1 MTALSIALA
10 AVSIVVSV
18 MLLVAVLG
26 MLRKPKTPPTDPGL
40 TLMQQQLESLRTQ
53 VASSLATS
61 AAQMT
66 QQMSEVTKQVGQQLG
81 NITQQVQGTTEGV
94 SKRLDTAAEVIRGV
108 QRSLGELSG
117 STQRILDV
125 GKDIAQLQQ
134 ILQAP
139 KLRGGLGELFLGD
152 LISQILPQEHFELQ
166 HRFKSGEVVDA
177 IIRLGKGIVPVDAK
191 FPLENF
197 RRLQA
202 AQSDDERTALR
213 KQFAKD
219 VKKHADDIA
228 RKYILPDEGT
238 FDFALMYIP
247 AENVYYETII
257 KDDATESEAISAYAL
272 KKKVIP
278 VSPNSFYA
286 YLQAITV
293 GLRGLQIEKQAREI
307 MNLLQTLNNDFV
319 RFRDDFELVGKHLA
333 NAHSKYDDST
343 KRLVRFEDKLTGAAQ
358 PAVPAKA
365 ESLPPPE

>member
-1 MTALSIALA
+1 MTVLSYVLPTI
-10 AVSIVVSV
+10 SIVVSIF
-18 MLLVAVLG
+18 LLVTVVA
-26 MLRKPKTPPTDPGL
+26 MLRKPKTTAPDQSL
-40 TLMQQQLESLRTQ
+40 ALMQQQLESLRAQ

-61 AAQMT
+61 ASQMM
-66 QQMSEVTKQVGQQLG
+66 QQMSEVAKQVNQQLG

-94 SKRLDTAAEVIRGV
+94 SKRLDTAAAVIGEVK
-108 QRSLGELSG
+108 RSLGELGVSN
-117 STQRILDV
+117 QRILEV

-139 KLRGGLGELFLGD
+139 KLRGGLGELFLAD
-152 LISQILPQEHFELQ
+152 LIGQILPREHYELQ
-166 HRFKSGEVVDA
+166 YRFRSGEVVDA

-197 RRLQA
+197 RKLQSA
-202 AQSDDERTALR
+202 PTDDERIALR
-213 KQFAKD
+213 KQFARD

-257 KDDATESEAISAYAL
+257 KDDTAESEAISGYAL

-307 MNLLQTLNNDFV
+307 MNLLQALTNDFT

-333 NAHSKYDDST
+333 NAHAKYDDSS
-343 KRLVRFEDKLTGAAQ
+343 KRLVRLEDKLTGAAQ
-358 PAVPAKA
+358 PAVEQKT
-365 ESLPPPE
+365 PELSH

>member
-1 MTALSIALA
+1 MTFLSVVLP
-10 AVSIVVSV
+10 AVSIAVSIL
-18 MLLVAVLG
+18 LLVVVVVL
-26 MLRKPKTPPTDPGL
+26 LRKPKTPPPDQAT
-40 TLMQQQLESLRTQ
+40 TLIQQQLESLRTQ
-53 VASSLATS
+53 VATSLATS
-61 AAQMT
+61 ASQMT
-66 QQMSEVTKQVGQQLG
+66 QQMSEVTKQVNQQLG
-81 NITQQVQGTTEGV
+81 NISQQVQGTTEGV

-134 ILQAP
+134 VLQAP
-139 KLRGGLGELFLGD
+139 KLRGGLGELFLAD
-152 LISQILPQEHFELQ
+152 LIAQILPQEHYELQ

-197 RRLQA
+197 RKLQT
-202 AQSDDERTALR
+202 AQSDDERIALR

-257 KDDATESEAISAYAL
+257 KDDISDTEAISAYAL

-307 MNLLQTLNNDFV
+307 MNLLQALTNDFT

-333 NAHSKYDDST
+333 NAHAKYDESN
-343 KRLVRFEDKLTGAAQ
+343 KRLDRFGDKLTGAAQ
-358 PAVPAKA
+358 PAVEQKSPQ
-365 ESLPPPE
+365 LPQ

>member
-1 MTALSIALA
+1 MTTLSVVLP
-10 AVSIVVSV
+10 VLSIVVSV
-18 MLLVAVLG
+18 FLLVVVIISIT
-26 MLRKPKTPPTDPGL
+26 RKPKPQAPDQSMV
-40 TLMQQQLESLRTQ
+40 LMQQQVEALRKQVGDSLN
-53 VASSLATS
+53 ASAM
-61 AAQMT
+61 QMT
-66 QQMSEVTKQVGQQLG
+66 QQMSDVSRQVNQQLG

-139 KLRGGLGELFLGD
+139 KLRGGLGELFLAD
-152 LISQILPQEHFELQ
+152 LIAQILPQEHYELQ

-191 FPLENF
+191 FPLEDF
-197 RRLQA
+197 RKLQT
-202 AQSDDERTALR
+202 AQTDDERIALR
-213 KQFAKD
+213 KQFARD

-257 KDDATESEAISAYAL
+257 KDDISDTEAISSYAL

-293 GLRGLQIEKQAREI
+293 GLRGLQIEKQAQEI
-307 MNLLQTLNNDFV
+307 MSLLQTLNNDFV

-333 NAHSKYDDST
+333 NAHSKYDESN
-343 KRLVRFEDKLTGAAQ
+343 KRLDRFQDKLTGAAQ
-358 PAVPAKA
+358 PAVEQKNPQ
-365 ESLPPPE
+365 LPR

>member
-1 MTALSIALA
+1 MTILSVVLP
-10 AVSIVVSV
+10 AVSIVVTIL
-18 MLLVAVLG
+18 LLVTVVVV
-26 MLRKPKTPPTDPGL
+26 LRKPKATAPDQSL
-40 TLMQQQLESLRTQ
+40 ALMQQQLESLRTQ

-61 AAQMT
+61 TSQMS
-66 QQMSEVTKQVGQQLG
+66 QQMSEVTKQIGQQLG

-139 KLRGGLGELFLGD
+139 KLRGGLGELFLAD
-152 LISQILPQEHFELQ
+152 LIAQILPQEHYELQ
-166 HRFKSGEVVDA
+166 YRFKSGEVVDA

-197 RRLQA
+197 RRLQT
-202 AQSDDERTALR
+202 AQTDDERIAMR

-219 VKKHADDIA
+219 VKKHTDDIA

-257 KDDATESEAISAYAL
+257 KDDAAESEAISGYAL

-307 MNLLQTLNNDFV
+307 MNLLQALTNDFT

-333 NAHSKYDDST
+333 NAHAKYDESN
-343 KRLVRFEDKLTGAAQ
+343 KRLDRFGDKLAGAAQ
-358 PAVPAKA
+358 PAVEQKNLQ
-365 ESLPPPE
+365 LPQ